1 MTNNQENTN
10 NLANENTSSTNNGTT
25 EQVHY
30 SIGRI
35 VFVIIFLFFA
45 IWGLVD
51 KISDIL
57 HYEKDYSQEAYTA
70 AKFYVNKQLK
80 APATADY
87 PMYDKN
93 FITHHND
100 SYTVSSYVDAE
111 NSFGVKGRLYY
122 TVTMER
128 DGKDWT
134 NVNVNLRE

>member
-10 NLANENTSSTNNGTT
+10 NLANENATSTNNETT

-35 VFVIIFLFFA
+35 VFVVIFLFFA
-45 IWGLVD
+45 IWGLID
-51 KISDIL
+51 KIFDIS
-57 HYEKDYSQEAYTA
+57 HYEKDYSQEAYIA

-93 FITHHND
+93 FVTHHND
-100 SYTVSSYVDAE
+100 SYTVSAYVDAE

-128 DGKDWT
+128 DGKDWI

>member
-1 MTNNQENTN
+1 MTNNQGKTDNVT
-10 NLANENTSSTNNGTT
+10 NENTMSNNNEAT

-30 SIGRI
+30 SIGK
-35 VFVIIFLFFA
+35 IIFAIILLFFF
-45 IWGLVD
+45 IIGLVD
-51 KISDIL
+51 KISDIS

>member
-1 MTNNQENTN
+1 MTNNQGKTDNVT
-10 NLANENTSSTNNGTT
+10 NENTMSNNNEAT

-30 SIGRI
+30 SIGK
-35 VFVIIFLFFA
+35 IIFAIILLFFF
-45 IWGLVD
+45 IIGLVD
-51 KISDIL
+51 KISDISY
-57 HYEKDYSQEAYTA
+57 YEKDYSQEAYTA

-87 PMYDKN
+87 PMYDKS

>member
-1 MTNNQENTN
+1 MTNNQGKTDNVT
-10 NLANENTSSTNNGTT
+10 NENTMSNNNEAT

-30 SIGRI
+30 SIGK
-35 VFVIIFLFFA
+35 IIFAIILLFFF
-45 IWGLVD
+45 IIGLVD
-51 KISDIL
+51 KISDIS

-93 FITHHND
+93 FITHHDD

>member
-51 KISDIL
+51 KISDIASS
-57 HYEKDYSQEAYTA
+57 EKDYSQEAYTA

>member
-45 IWGLVD
+45 IWGLID
-51 KISDIL
+51 KISDIS

-80 APATADY
+80 APATADF

>member
-1 MTNNQENTN
+1 MTNNQGKTDNVT
-10 NLANENTSSTNNGTT
+10 NENTMSNNNEAT

-30 SIGRI
+30 SIGK
-35 VFVIIFLFFA
+35 IIFAIILLFFF
-45 IWGLVD
+45 IIGLVD
-51 KISDIL
+51 KISDIS

-87 PMYDKN
+87 PMYDKS

>member
-1 MTNNQENTN
+1 MEEIQMEENTN
-10 NLANENTSSTNNGTT
+10 VIPSKNKKSNGCLGIFIANVIAWGILILIIYLAINSASS
-25 EQVHY
+25 
-30 SIGRI
+30 
-35 VFVIIFLFFA
+35 
-45 IWGLVD
+45 
-51 KISDIL
+51 
-57 HYEKDYSQEAYTA
+57 EKDYSQEAYTA

-128 DGKDWT
+128 DGKDWI
-134 NVNVNLRE
+134 NVNVNLSE

>member
-51 KISDIL
+51 KISDIS

-80 APATADY
+80 ALPRQIIQCMIKTLLHIIMIATLYHLMWTLKIVLVLRADY
-87 PMYDKN
+87 TILSLWN
-93 FITHHND
+93 
-100 SYTVSSYVDAE
+100 
-111 NSFGVKGRLYY
+111 
-122 TVTMER
+122 VTAR
-128 DGKDWT
+128 IGLT
-134 NVNVNLRE
+134 

>member
-10 NLANENTSSTNNGTT
+10 NLANENATSTNNGTT

-35 VFVIIFLFFA
+35 AVFIVIIILF
-45 IWGLVD
+45 
-51 KISDIL
+51 IL
-57 HYEKDYSQEAYTA
+57 MIIDLTSKALRYEKDYSPEAYTA

-93 FITHHND
+93 FVTHHND
-100 SYTVSSYVDAE
+100 SYTVSAYVDAE

>member
-1 MTNNQENTN
+1 MC
-10 NLANENTSSTNNGTT
+10 
-25 EQVHY
+25 
-30 SIGRI
+30 IR
-35 VFVIIFLFFA
+35 
-45 IWGLVD
+45 D
-51 KISDIL
+51 R
-57 HYEKDYSQEAYTA
+57 
-70 AKFYVNKQLK
+70 
-80 APATADY
+80 DY

-128 DGKDWT
+128 DGKDWI

>member
-1 MTNNQENTN
+1 MANNQENTN
-10 NLANENTSSTNNGTT
+10 NLANENTSSANNDTT

-45 IWGLVD
+45 ILGLID
-51 KISDIL
+51 KISDIS

-128 DGKDWT
+128 DGKDWI
-134 NVNVNLRE
+134 NVNVNLSE

>member
-1 MTNNQENTN
+1 MTNNQGKTDNVT
-10 NLANENTSSTNNGTT
+10 NENTMSNNNEAT

-30 SIGRI
+30 SIGK
-35 VFVIIFLFFA
+35 IIFAIILLFFF
-45 IWGLVD
+45 IIGLVD
-51 KISDIL
+51 KISDIS

-128 DGKDWT
+128 DGKDWI
-134 NVNVNLRE
+134 NVNVNLSE

>member
-1 MTNNQENTN
+1 M
-10 NLANENTSSTNNGTT
+10 
-25 EQVHY
+25 
-30 SIGRI
+30 
-35 VFVIIFLFFA
+35 
-45 IWGLVD
+45 GLID
-51 KISDIL
+51 KISDIS
-57 HYEKDYSQEAYTA
+57 HYEKDYSQEAYIA

-93 FITHHND
+93 FVTHHND
-100 SYTVSSYVDAE
+100 SYTVSAYVDAE

-128 DGKDWT
+128 DGKDWI

>member
-1 MTNNQENTN
+1 MEENNITIQQEQGH
-10 NLANENTSSTNNGTT
+10 LPLK
-25 EQVHY
+25 
-30 SIGRI
+30 I
-35 VFVIIFLFFA
+35 VFVLILTALGIIIF
-45 IWGLVD
+45 IV
-51 KISDIL
+51 KIITICLDDN
-57 HYEKDYSQEAYTA
+57 KDYSQEAYIA

-93 FITHHND
+93 FVTHHND
-100 SYTVSSYVDAE
+100 SYTVSAYVDAE

>member
-1 MTNNQENTN
+1 MTNNQGKTDNVT
-10 NLANENTSSTNNGTT
+10 NENTMSNNNEAT

-30 SIGRI
+30 SIGK
-35 VFVIIFLFFA
+35 IIFAIILLFFF
-45 IWGLVD
+45 IIGLVD
-51 KISDIL
+51 KISDIS

-87 PMYDKN
+87 PMYDKS

-111 NSFGVKGRLYY
+111 NSFGVEGRLYY

>member
-1 MTNNQENTN
+1 MTNNQGKTDNVT
-10 NLANENTSSTNNGTT
+10 NENTMSNNNEAT

-30 SIGRI
+30 SI
-35 VFVIIFLFFA
+35 VKIIFAIILLFFF
-45 IWGLVD
+45 IIGLVD
-51 KISDIL
+51 KISDIS

-87 PMYDKN
+87 PMYDKS

>member
-1 MTNNQENTN
+1 MTNNQGKTDNVT
-10 NLANENTSSTNNGTT
+10 NENTMSNNNEAT

-30 SIGRI
+30 SIGK
-35 VFVIIFLFFA
+35 IIFAIILLFFF
-45 IWGLVD
+45 IIGLVD
-51 KISDIL
+51 KISDIS

-128 DGKDWT
+128 DGKDWI

>member
-1 MTNNQENTN
+1 MTNNQEKTGNVI
-10 NLANENTSSTNNGTT
+10 NEHTTSTNNETT
-25 EQVHY
+25 EQIRY

-35 VFVIIFLFFA
+35 VIFIIIVILFILMIIDLTSKA
-45 IWGLVD
+45 
-51 KISDIL
+51 L

-87 PMYDKN
+87 PIYDKN

>member
-51 KISDIL
+51 KISDIS
-57 HYEKDYSQEAYTA
+57 HYKKDYSQEAYTA
-70 AKFYVNKQLK
+70 AEFYVNKQLK

>member
-1 MTNNQENTN
+1 MTNNQGKTDNVT
-10 NLANENTSSTNNGTT
+10 NENTMSNNNEAT

-30 SIGRI
+30 SIGK
-35 VFVIIFLFFA
+35 IIFAIILLFFF
-45 IWGLVD
+45 IIGLVD
-51 KISDIL
+51 KISDIS

-93 FITHHND
+93 FVTHHND
-100 SYTVSSYVDAE
+100 SYTVSAYVDAE

-128 DGKDWT
+128 DGKDWI
-134 NVNVNLRE
+134 NVNVNLSE

>member
-1 MTNNQENTN
+1 MTNNQGKTDNVT
-10 NLANENTSSTNNGTT
+10 NENTMSNNNEAT

-30 SIGRI
+30 SIGK
-35 VFVIIFLFFA
+35 IIFAIILLFFF
-45 IWGLVD
+45 IIGLVD
-51 KISDIL
+51 KISDIS

-128 DGKDWT
+128 DGKDWI
-134 NVNVNLRE
+134 NINVNLSE

>member
-1 MTNNQENTN
+1 MNNQGKTDNAT
-10 NLANENTSSTNNGTT
+10 NENTMSNNNEAT

-30 SIGRI
+30 SIGK
-35 VFVIIFLFFA
+35 IIFAIILLFFF
-45 IWGLVD
+45 IIGLVD
-51 KISDIL
+51 KISDIS

-87 PMYDKN
+87 PMYDKS

>member
-1 MTNNQENTN
+1 MTNNQGKTDNVT
-10 NLANENTSSTNNGTT
+10 NENTMSNNNEAT

-30 SIGRI
+30 SIGK
-35 VFVIIFLFFA
+35 IIFAIILLFFF
-45 IWGLVD
+45 IIGLVD
-51 KISDIL
+51 KISDIS
-57 HYEKDYSQEAYTA
+57 HYEKDYSQEAYIA

-93 FITHHND
+93 FITHHDD

-128 DGKDWT
+128 DGKDWI
-134 NVNVNLRE
+134 NVNVNLSE